1 MYCPRFLPQVQLN
14 RRHYWRFCTTF
25 PQPLEGVV
33 SCRKWKRTA
42 AAVSSG
48 GLTVNMV
55 LVGSLLSWCQR
66 SEHGRRLTTWTGLG
80 CRCLSVVSRSVFS
93 WSVLRL
99 TVSRTFFKTV
109 VPILLSLLTSETCD
123 WFKEQLW
130 KVRDVWMWVKLF
142 RSHRHFL
149 WWCYSRMSTEGE
161 RFEDKNS
168 FTFTSASGTFSTLN
182 NRSTDW
188 RVPPCLPGEGRRES
202 PGWTCASLE

>member
-14 RRHYWRFCTTF
+14 RRHCWRFCTTF

-149 WWCYSRMSTEGE
+149 WWCYSRMSTEEVRRQKLFHIHFCFWNILHPEQQVHRLARSSLSPWRGE
-161 RFEDKNS
+161 
-168 FTFTSASGTFSTLN
+168 AGIPWLN
-182 NRSTDW
+182 M
-188 RVPPCLPGEGRRES
+188 C
-202 PGWTCASLE
+202 